1 MLEEDFEEYT
11 EDYLN
16 SNFDGEYSCSLD
28 VDMERDEIIMS
39 VASTLSS
46 ERPRFGKIVDDLIEE
61 AEIDSPELKIDYQP
75 AEGTYDVV
83 LGEKSENSKNAP

>member
-1 MLEEDFEEYT
+1 MD
-11 EDYLN
+11 
-16 SNFDGEYSCSLD
+16 
-28 VDMERDEIIMS
+28 RDEIIMS
-39 VASTLSS
+39 VASTQYS

-61 AEIDSPELKIDYQP
+61 SEIDSPELKIDYQP